1 MTILDFLALG
11 WFLVI
16 WSGYTLFAKKQA
28 KHRLCLA
35 AELRAKRN
43 QWMTQMLQRE
53 NRVADVSIISTL
65 ERNITF
71 FASSSLLILAGL
83 LTAMAS
89 VDKLSTMLQ
98 QLALSTPNTNLQI
111 QLKLLLLIGIFV
123 FAFFQFTWSLR
134 QYGFAGVLVGA
145 APDGRKLSEEEVQ
158 GYANRASKV
167 IDQAGHSFNYGLR
180 SIYFSLSTLTW
191 FVDPRLFM
199 LACVVTMLILY
210 QREFHSKV
218 LKALKEHP

>member
-1 MTILDFLALG
+1 MTTLDFVALG
-11 WFLVI
+11 WFLTI
-16 WSGYTLFAKKQA
+16 WIGYTLFAKKQA
-28 KHRLCLA
+28 RRRPCLA
-35 AELRAKRN
+35 AELREKRN

-98 QLALSTPNTNLQI
+98 QLALSSPNTNLQI

-145 APDGRKLSEEEVQ
+145 APDGRKLSEEEVKS
-158 GYANRASKV
+158 YANRAAKV
-167 IDQAGHSFNYGLR
+167 VDQAGHSFNYGLR
-180 SIYFSLSTLTW
+180 SIYFSLSALTW
-191 FVDPRLFM
+191 FVDPRLLM

-210 QREFHSKV
+210 LREFHSRV
-218 LKALKEHP
+218 LKALKA